1 MEKYYVIESDDQH
14 GIGYCQH
21 LKIKNKA
28 GRVQDLL
35 PPHSIPKIPVGTLVK
50 IYETANQEPFPLTMA
65 YSYRINGRRFVN
77 ISRAPYTKHGIEEFW
92 SELNFFDCLQLH
104 RDIKQALRNRD
115 IVPAF
120 NKNSNLQLLLGI
132 QGNSLIR

>member
-1 MEKYYVIESDDQH
+1 MEKYYVIESDDHH
-14 GIGYCQH
+14 GIGFCQY

-50 IYETANQEPFPLTMA
+50 IYETANQDPFPLTMA
-65 YSYRINGRRFVN
+65 YSYCINGRRFVN
-77 ISRAPYTKHGIEEFW
+77 INRAPYTKPGIEKFW
-92 SELNFFDCLQLH
+92 SELSFFDCLQLH
-104 RDIKQALRNRD
+104 HDIKQELRNRG

-120 NKNSNLQLLLGI
+120 NKNSNLQLLLSIRGT
-132 QGNSLIR
+132 SLIR